1 MPDKDLLTMK
11 EVQDWLR
18 ISRDTLDLLIKRGD
32 IRSTRVGIQRRVYRD
47 SVEAYLARQE
57 EEEKK

>member
-32 IRSTRVGIQRRVYRD
+32 VRSTRVGIQRRVYRD

>member
-11 EVQDWLR
+11 EVQAWLR

>member
-57 EEEKK
+57 EEKK